1 MDILFGRSKRMTG
14 LLVFFFPLRG
24 LLCCY
29 MVVVSSKAVD
39 PLSVIDLDFPISSG
53 AGNYLISSPDNV

>member
-1 MDILFGRSKRMTG
+1 MVILFILKDDWV
-14 LLVFFFPLRG
+14 VFSPPPLHG